1 MPGWQGYLE
10 AWGWLSHQQNQSIG
24 GHYQH
29 GMARRLFG
37 EGGSVSK
44 KEADELQKVLERS
57 SQRTDALK
65 DSLRVDMEALES
77 SSLEQVRGDESF
89 PIFIQERSKRLPR
102 TNKNNKWFQMFGSNP
117 DLDQNTRFLRTA
129 NEMLLLAG
137 EDLYNKR
144 EFDQWAE
151 RIGSGPPSSLSL
163 ADGTTTSTV
172 TMATNN
178 KPITTA
184 SANATSAVTVA
195 TSSSGQTWVTVEPC
209 LDATTTAGSVSS
221 RYTRTSS
228 CTETEL

>member
-1 MPGWQGYLE
+1 
-10 AWGWLSHQQNQSIG
+10 
-24 GHYQH
+24 
-29 GMARRLFG
+29 MARRLFG
-37 EGGSVSK
+37 EGGTFSK
-44 KEADELQKVLERS
+44 READELQKVLERS

-77 SSLEQVRGDESF
+77 SSLEQVKEAVD
-89 PIFIQERSKRLPR
+89 RLEE
-102 TNKNNKWFQMFGSNP
+102 KLSH
-117 DLDQNTRFLRTA
+117 LLV
-129 NEMLLLAG
+129 EM
-137 EDLYNKR
+137 
-144 EFDQWAE
+144 

-178 KPITTA
+178 KPITTV

-209 LDATTTAGSVSS
+209 LDATTTAGSVRS